1 MQCNFPSVA
10 RVDHTAWT
18 PTTHPDSIV
27 LFAGDGA
34 VEEKT
39 AEILPGILCKR
50 SRVSKMPPFIRSK
63 TT

>member
-18 PTTHPDSIV
+18 PTAHPDSIV

-39 AEILPGILCKR
+39 AEILPGTL
-50 SRVSKMPPFIRSK
+50 
-63 TT
+63 